1 VAPST
6 TTDWRTIM
14 LKERAAGLAWGIYGS
29 NDAGL
34 TAGYVHIGADIV
46 ANGNARLPINAWSH
60 VALTF
65 DGATLRLYI
74 NGTLNTATSVS
85 GATATSALPLRIGG
99 NSIWGEFF
107 SGRIDDVR
115 IYNRPLSSSE
125 VQSDMAT
132 PVP

>member
-1 VAPST
+1 
-6 TTDWRTIM
+6 
-14 LKERAAGLAWGIYGS
+14 
-29 NDAGL
+29 
-34 TAGYVHIGADIV
+34 
-46 ANGNARLPINAWSH
+46 
-60 VALTF
+60 
-65 DGATLRLYI
+65 
-74 NGTLNTATSVS
+74 
-85 GATATSALPLRIGG
+85 LRIGG